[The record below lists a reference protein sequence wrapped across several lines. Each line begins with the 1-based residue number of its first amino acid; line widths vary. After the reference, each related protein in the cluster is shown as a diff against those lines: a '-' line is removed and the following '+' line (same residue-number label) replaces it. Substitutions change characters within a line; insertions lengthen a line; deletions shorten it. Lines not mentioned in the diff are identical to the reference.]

1 MLNLNIDHEKVSYD
15 YFQMYYCLEIFISKG
30 HMDFGFLNVE
40 IWDILLE
47 FYQVFSMIFCDDL
60 HIKTSFC
67 SIYVEYV
74 LNTEYVI
81 FNISI
86 AIILLECIEV
96 WLI

>member
-1 MLNLNIDHEKVSYD
+1 
-15 YFQMYYCLEIFISKG
+15 
-30 HMDFGFLNVE
+30 MDFGFLNVE

-86 AIILLECIEV
+86 AIILLECAEV